1 VRRPYLCVPI
11 GARGYEKPMSI
22 ISVGLYFVFASWAA
36 TWALMLVFVAVIL
49 AIGAVINGFLSVG
62 KLFGGKR

>member
-1 VRRPYLCVPI
+1 
-11 GARGYEKPMSI
+11 MSI

-49 AIGAVINGFLSVG
+49 AMGAVVNGFLFVG
-62 KLFGGKR
+62 KLFGGKRWESRRHGLADDRLKG

>member
-1 VRRPYLCVPI
+1 
-11 GARGYEKPMSI
+11 MSI

-49 AIGAVINGFLSVG
+49 AIGAVVNGFLLVG